1 MWVKFDLQ
9 GMKLKFKVEKYIP
22 NQTIDGKWAQI
33 SFSFEFQ
40 DVIKYST
47 SKNEVLLSSEVDDI
61 RDYIEK
67 LLDDKLDEKVIY
79 KCIEPDFEFT
89 FSPQYD
95 VRNDSDVIWV
105 KSGNEIRDIEMK
117 LKVNLWNEGLTCNYF
132 STSFDREK
140 IEIFYLY
147 LSLITNKINKNND
160 KIKDLIKSGVIYCD
174 NV

>member
-22 NQTIDGKWAQI
+22 NQTIDGEWTEI

-47 SKNEVLLSSEVDDI
+47 SKNEVLLCSEVDDI
-61 RDYIEK
+61 RNFMEK
-67 LLDDKLDEKVIY
+67 LLDDKLEEEVNY

-89 FSPQYD
+89 FSPKYD
-95 VRNDSDVIWV
+95 VRNDPDVIWV

-132 STSFDREK
+132 STTFNKEE
-140 IEIFYLY
+140 IEI
-147 LSLITNKINKNND
+147 
-160 KIKDLIKSGVIYCD
+160 LIK
-174 NV
+174 

>member
-22 NQTIDGKWAQI
+22 NQTIDGEWAEI

-47 SKNEVLLSSEVDDI
+47 SKNEVLLCSEVDDI
-61 RDYIEK
+61 RNYMEK
-67 LLDDKLDEKVIY
+67 LLDDKLDEEVIY

-89 FSPQYD
+89 FSPKYD
-95 VRNDSDVIWV
+95 GRNDPDVIWV
-105 KSGNEIRDIEMK
+105 KSGNEIQDIEMK
-117 LKVNLWNEGLTCNYF
+117 LRVNLWNDGLTCNYF
-132 STSFDREK
+132 STSFDKEE

-147 LSLITNKINKNND
+147 LSLITNKISKDND
-160 KIKDLIKSGVIYCD
+160 KIKNLIKSGVIYCD

>member
-22 NQTIDGKWAQI
+22 NQTIDGEWTEI

-47 SKNEVLLSSEVDDI
+47 SKNEVLLCSEVDDI
-61 RDYIEK
+61 RNFMEK
-67 LLDDKLDEKVIY
+67 LLDDKLEEEVHY

-89 FSPQYD
+89 FSPKYD
-95 VRNDSDVIWV
+95 VRNDPDVIWV

-132 STSFDREK
+132 STSFDKEK
-140 IEIFYLY
+140 IKNFYLY
-147 LSLITNKINKNND
+147 LSLITNKIDKNDARINN
-160 KIKDLIKSGVIYCD
+160 LIKTGIIYGD
-174 NV
+174 NE

>member
-22 NQTIDGKWAQI
+22 NQTIDGEWTEI
-33 SFSFEFQ
+33 
-40 DVIKYST
+40 
-47 SKNEVLLSSEVDDI
+47 DDI
-61 RDYIEK
+61 RNFMEK
-67 LLDDKLDEKVIY
+67 LLDDKLEEEVNY

-89 FSPQYD
+89 FSPKYD
-95 VRNDSDVIWV
+95 VRNDPDVIWV

-132 STSFDREK
+132 STTFNKEE

-147 LSLITNKINKNND
+147 LSLITNKISKDND
-160 KIKDLIKSGVIYCD
+160 KINNLITEGIIYKDT
-174 NV
+174 N